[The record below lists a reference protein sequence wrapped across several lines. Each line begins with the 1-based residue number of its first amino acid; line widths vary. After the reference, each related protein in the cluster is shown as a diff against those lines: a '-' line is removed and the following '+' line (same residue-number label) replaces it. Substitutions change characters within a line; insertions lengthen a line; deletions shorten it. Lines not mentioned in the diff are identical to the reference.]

1 MPTVSGAPAPR
12 RSRRR
17 LLLVAYLAFVG
28 LGLPDAVTGVAWPS
42 IREAFGSG
50 QDGLGWVLSCAAT
63 GYLAS
68 SLAAGGLVRRLG
80 VGRLLA
86 ASSALVAVAL
96 LGYATTGFWPV
107 FLLCAVALGAG
118 GGAIDAAL
126 NLFVA
131 VAFGARQLNW
141 LHAFYGVGASL
152 GPLLMTAVLAAG
164 WSWRWGIAAIACVL
178 AALALAYAAT
188 RKVWSV
194 APGPGRGDDGPGA
207 AMTARRAIRLPAV
220 RLHVAAFFLL
230 TGVEATAGQWSYTV
244 LTEARGVPPAVAG
257 VCVGGFWA
265 MFTLAR
271 VAAGVVVVR
280 FGGVRLAR
288 ACAAAV
294 VAGASLFAF
303 APAGAPLLGGAGL
316 WVVGLAL
323 GPLFPGLMAE
333 TPRRLGAGAAAHAV
347 GFQVAAAVVG
357 AAAVPALAGA
367 LAARGVGLEAVS
379 AALVCGS
386 FLFLALHE
394 RIVATAGAEGR

>member
-1 MPTVSGAPAPR
+1 MPTPSGAPGGR
-12 RSRRR
+12 RRFR
-17 LLLVAYLAFVG
+17 LLLVAYLAFIG

-42 IREAFGSG
+42 IRRTFGVG
-50 QDGLGWVLSCAAT
+50 QDGLGLALSCAAA

-80 VGRLLA
+80 TGRLLA
-86 ASSALVAVAL
+86 ASSALVALAL
-96 LGYATTGFWPV
+96 AGYATTDSWPV

-141 LHAFYGVGASL
+141 LHAFYGLGAAL

-164 WSWRWGIAAIACVL
+164 SSWRWGNAAIACVL
-178 AALALAYAAT
+178 AALALAYLAT
-188 RKVWSV
+188 GKVWSV
-194 APGPGRGDDGPGA
+194 APAAGGGGGARGGA
-207 AMTARRAIRLPAV
+207 APTARQALRLPAV
-220 RLHVAAFFLL
+220 WLHVAAFFLL

-244 LTEARGVPPAVAG
+244 LTESRGVPPAVAG
-257 VCVGGFWA
+257 TCVGGFWA

-271 VAAGVVVVR
+271 VVAGVVVMRV
-280 FGGVRLAR
+280 GGVRLAR
-288 ACAAAV
+288 ASAAAAA
-294 VAGASLFAF
+294 AGALLFALS
-303 APAGAPLLGGAGL
+303 PAAAPLVGAAGL
-316 WVVGLAL
+316 WLVGLAL

-367 LAARGVGLEAVS
+367 FAARGGFGLDAVGAVLV
-379 AALVCGS
+379 AGAL
-386 FLFLALHE
+386 LFLAAHE
-394 RIVATAGAEGR
+394 RIVAATDGRG